1 MIYIITTDSDI
12 QGDPLRHGFN
22 PKPGDR
28 SVRVECLSVYLVVE
42 RPKNTGSGCI
52 AEAGWRR
59 RG

>member
-1 MIYIITTDSDI
+1 MIFVMTSGADN

-28 SVRVECLSVYLVVE
+28 SVLVACLSVYLVVE